1 MTLKEL
7 REYRLICSE
16 IDYIDKCM
24 QCSTD
29 KKSSVARLKRKS
41 ELIKEKNRLESFLES
56 INNFK
61 IRFAIELYC
70 FETVSVGENFPTWEN
85 VARKIGNGATGDS
98 IRKKVERYLNS

>member
-61 IRFAIELYC
+61 IRLLNSIVLRLSALARISQLGRMSPEKLATVQQV
-70 FETVSVGENFPTWEN
+70 TVSE
-85 VARKIGNGATGDS
+85 
-98 IRKKVERYLNS
+98 KK